1 MLGHLWARMER
12 YNQLLS
18 ASGMIAMDG
27 AAAVVGAAAFQIGA
41 IADYAATASWPSR
54 QRVSVSA

>member
-1 MLGHLWARMER
+1 MER